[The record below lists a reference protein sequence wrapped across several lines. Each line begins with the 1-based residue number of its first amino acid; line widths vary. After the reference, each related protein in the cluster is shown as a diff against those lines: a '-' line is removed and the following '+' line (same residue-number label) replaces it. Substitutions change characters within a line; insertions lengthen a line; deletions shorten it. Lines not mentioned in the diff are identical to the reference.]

1 MLYIALRRARGAVLL
16 FAMALAIV
24 WPEGAQAQNG
34 GLGASP
40 GSLFVP
46 SGRLADSTR
55 DLRASQIDDVVTI
68 VVAENASAVAS
79 GATNTSRKSSVA
91 NSITSLA
98 GVLPPAGRLANLAN
112 LANAQQLQG
121 TGQTSRNL
129 TLSTT
134 LSARV
139 VEVTPN
145 GTLVVEG
152 TKDIAVNSEKQN
164 IRVRGLVR
172 PEDLTTANTVL
183 STQVANLQV
192 QIAGKGVVNDNIRRP
207 NWLYRALLGL
217 LPF

>member
-1 MLYIALRRARGAVLL
+1 MTKHRVLY
-16 FAMALAIV
+16 LAILL
-24 WPEGAQAQNG
+24 PASLIAQSG

-40 GSLFVP
+40 GSLFTP

-55 DLRASQIDDVVTI
+55 DLRASSVDDIVTI

-79 GATNTSRKSSVA
+79 GGTNTSRKSTA
-91 NSITSLA
+91 TNSITSLA
-98 GVLPPAGRLANLAN
+98 GILPAAGALANLAN
-112 LANAQQLQG
+112 LSNAQQIQG
-121 TGQTSRNL
+121 TGQTTRNL

-145 GTLVVEG
+145 GTLIVEG
-152 TKDIAVNSEKQN
+152 SKDINVNSERQN
-164 IRVRGLVR
+164 IKIRGMVR

-192 QIAGKGVVNDNIRRP
+192 QISGKGVVNDAIKRP
-207 NWLYRALLGL
+207 AWLYRVLLGL